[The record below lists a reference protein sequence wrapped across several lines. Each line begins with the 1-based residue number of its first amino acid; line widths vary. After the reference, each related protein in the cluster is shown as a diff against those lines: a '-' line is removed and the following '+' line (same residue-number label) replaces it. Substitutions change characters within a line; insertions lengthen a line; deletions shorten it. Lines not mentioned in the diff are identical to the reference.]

1 VLTRLEIADIVQALA
16 GNVAKKTPEF
26 GLAVGNLLAPA
37 NSGFMKL
44 LDAVDFV
51 VIERCGL

>member
-1 VLTRLEIADIVQALA
+1 
-16 GNVAKKTPEF
+16 VAKKTPEF